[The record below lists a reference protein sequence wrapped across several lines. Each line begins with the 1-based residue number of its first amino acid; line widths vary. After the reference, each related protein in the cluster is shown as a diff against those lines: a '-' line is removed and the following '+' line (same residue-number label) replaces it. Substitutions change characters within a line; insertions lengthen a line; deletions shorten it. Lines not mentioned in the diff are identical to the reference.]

1 MPDIKNRYTAI
12 AEQTLPETNNPKPI
26 DIMNTEIKEIDGKT
40 VITVDGR
47 LDTVTAPEFDK
58 TMEGHGIAN
67 DIVIDC
73 ADMEYISSA
82 GLRSFITLLKRAK
95 ASGLTLEIINL
106 RPSIRPIFDMTGFSS
121 IFNIG

>member
-95 ASGLTLEIINL
+95 ASGHILEIINL

>member
-1 MPDIKNRYTAI
+1 
-12 AEQTLPETNNPKPI
+12 
-26 DIMNTEIKEIDGKT
+26 MNTEIKEIDGKT
-40 VITVDGR
+40 VITVAGR

-58 TMEGHGIAN
+58 TVEGQGIAN

-95 ASGLTLEIINL
+95 ASGHILEIINL
-106 RPSIRPIFDMTGFSS
+106 RQSIRPIFDMTGFSS